1 MQKASKINM
10 KKLLGIIVLGII
22 IAFPVYSEDR
32 FGPLENY
39 DINDNKQYSIIL
51 GRCSAIEMTNLSLTD
66 PNPDK
71 YFDDMKILIDE
82 NLKFIKFLFPGE
94 TESVDAQNAIGLHE
108 YFVSL
113 YQKKIN
119 KNLVSNDRSFCEK
132 IKKRIK

>member
-1 MQKASKINM
+1 M
-10 KKLLGIIVLGII
+10 KKYLSIIVLCII

-32 FGPLENY
+32 LGPLENY
-39 DINDNKQYSIIL
+39 DINDNKQYSIVL

-94 TESVDAQNAIGLHE
+94 TESVDAQN
-108 YFVSL
+108 YRFT
-113 YQKKIN
+113 
-119 KNLVSNDRSFCEK
+119 
-132 IKKRIK
+132 

>member
-1 MQKASKINM
+1 M
-10 KKLLGIIVLGII
+10 KKYLSIIVLCII
-22 IAFPVYSEDR
+22 IPFPVYSEDR
-32 FGPLENY
+32 LGPLENY

-113 YQKKIN
+113 YQKEIN

>member
-1 MQKASKINM
+1 MI
-10 KKLLGIIVLGII
+10 KKNLSLIVLFLI
-22 IAFPVYSEDR
+22 IAFPVHSEDKLN
-32 FGPLENY
+32 PLKNF
-39 DINDNKQYSIIL
+39 DLNDNIQYSIIL

-82 NLKFIKFLFPGE
+82 NLKFIKFHFPGE
-94 TESVDAQNAIGLHE
+94 TETVDAQNAIGLHQ

-113 YQKKIN
+113 YQKEFN
-119 KNLVSNDRSFCEK
+119 KHLVSSDRSFCEK

>member
-1 MQKASKINM
+1 MGVSAAKCWAISGVLIGSGY
-10 KKLLGIIVLGII
+10 LGIYI
-22 IAFPVYSEDR
+22 FNQNS
-32 FGPLENY
+32 
-39 DINDNKQYSIIL
+39 
-51 GRCSAIEMTNLSLTD
+51 
-66 PNPDK
+66 
-71 YFDDMKILIDE
+71 
-82 NLKFIKFLFPGE
+82 KFKKFLFPGE

>member
-1 MQKASKINM
+1 M
-10 KKLLGIIVLGII
+10 KKILSIIILFLI
-22 IAFPVYSEDR
+22 IAFPVHSEDKLR
-32 FGPLENY
+32 PLKNF
-39 DINDNKQYSIIL
+39 DVNDNKQYSFVL

-94 TESVDAQNAIGLHE
+94 TETVDAQNAIGLHQ
-108 YFVSL
+108 YFVSQ
-113 YQKKIN
+113 YQKEFN
-119 KNLVSNDRSFCEK
+119 KHLISSDRSFCEK